1 MKIFMNFKPI
11 IVQPGKRHK
20 FGCRVLILLPCLLL
34 AAVGVHL
41 AAAAGE
47 QGYRRVTGPCGLT
60 FPRDHGAH
68 PDYRTEWWYYTGNL
82 TDENQRP
89 FGFQLTFFRSALRPP
104 DEPDAPA
111 HPSAWRTRQVYL
123 AHAAVSDIEGGRH
136 LTAEKM
142 ARAAMDLAG
151 ADMQGDA
158 VTIRLLD
165 WQARITP
172 QQQHLRAAAD
182 NFSIDLAL
190 VPLKP
195 LVLQGDQGYSR
206 KGQAPGRAS
215 CYYSFTR
222 LQTSGVLTLEGRRFT
237 VSGSSWMDH
246 EFSSAPLQPGITG
259 WDWFSVQL
267 SDGSEMMMFL
277 LREQGGG
284 INPASSGTFVYADGR
299 TLALKDTDITAVV
312 LDYWHSPHSG
322 AFYPSVW
329 KVTVAPLELT
339 LRITPN
345 LADQEMQT
353 PGTSRVTY
361 WEGSVQVQGRYPK
374 RDVDGAG
381 YVELTGYAAPF
392 EAPM

>member
-1 MKIFMNFKPI
+1 MVFIRI
-11 IVQPGKRHK
+11 TRQPGQRHR
-20 FGCRVLILLPCLLL
+20 FGSGVFIFLQCLLL
-34 AAVGVHL
+34 ALTGVHH
-41 AAAAGE
+41 AAAADE
-47 QGYRRVTGPCGLT
+47 EGYWRVTGPCGLT

-82 TDENQRP
+82 IDENQRR

-104 DEPDAPA
+104 GEPDAPA

-123 AHAAVSDIEGGRH
+123 AHAAVADIQGGRH

-142 ARAAMDLAG
+142 ARAAMGLAG
-151 ADMQGDA
+151 VEMQGDA

-165 WQARITP
+165 WQARIAP
-172 QQQHLRAAAD
+172 RQQHLRAAAD
-182 NFSIDLAL
+182 NFSLDLAL

-222 LQTSGVLTLEGRRFT
+222 LQTSGVLILDGRRFT

-267 SDGSEMMMFL
+267 SDGSELMMFL

-299 TLALKDTDITAVV
+299 TLALKDTDIAAAV

-322 AFYPSVW
+322 ALYPSAW
-329 KVTVAPLELT
+329 KVTVAPLGLT
-339 LRITPN
+339 LHITTS
-345 LADQEMQT
+345 LADQEMLT

-361 WEGSVQVQGRYPK
+361 WEGSVRVQGSYQK
-374 RDVDGAG
+374 RDVDGVG